1 MIFLMRELETD
12 ACLRYWMCN
21 GSDVSITPYLPW
33 AAPCCRSQFELNG
46 SIILYRPM
54 RFPLVLAIPC
64 LKATESDG
72 IAMSDVLCHR
82 YDVHNQ

>member
-21 GSDVSITPYLPW
+21 GSD
-33 AAPCCRSQFELNG
+33 FELNG
-46 SIILYRPM
+46 SVILYRPM